1 MTLGY
6 GVLREKVMAARA
18 YEGAVIHFMED
29 RKQRGQMLVTFLCIL
44 RNAQQHLKGG
54 RISVAS

>member
-6 GVLREKVMAARA
+6 DVLKEKVSAART

-29 RKQRGQMLVTFLCIL
+29 RKQGGQVLVTFLCIL
-44 RNAQQHLKGG
+44 RNTQQHLKGG
-54 RISVAS
+54 RISVDS